1 MHHIT
6 LSSLLVFS
14 AIFVLYSL
22 VVLGILQ
29 FCKVA
34 KLKPNPPTSSTVRVE
49 LTMSACAT
57 ADAHPGKCEETCIT
71 TTFVFADE
79 LARTVTD
86 FLAVYNSPSRSDLL
100 CFLQQ
105 TGGPIAGLFITHEDN
120 NQVRSLTLLGADA
133 EYVSCYLTHCFN
145 CQLAADTDEFQ
156 NEHVSLTA

>member
-49 LTMSACAT
+49 LTMSACAP

-79 LARTVTD
+79 LARTVTH
-86 FLAVYNSPSRSDLL
+86 FLAGYHSPSRSDLMD
-100 CFLQQ
+100 FWQE
-105 TGGPIAGLFITHEDN
+105 TGGPIAGLFITREDDTHI
-120 NQVRSLTLLGADA
+120 RSLTLLGRDA
-133 EYVSCYLTHCFN
+133 EDVSSFLTHCFN
-145 CQLAADTDEFQ
+145 YQLAPATDEFES
-156 NEHVSLTA
+156 EHVSLTA